1 MVNINNKPWDKLRFR
16 DIEKFLSESGD
27 ENFFFEFKSDDEEPK
42 KLIKEISAFANIFFW
57 ALMMIRLSEVVKNG
71 QSKEFT
77 LRFMTVLRRFQTLM
91 SKNSHQRESIFL
103 L

>member
-42 KLIKEISAFANIFFW
+42 KAN
-57 ALMMIRLSEVVKNG
+57 
-71 QSKEFT
+71 
-77 LRFMTVLRRFQTLM
+77 
-91 SKNSHQRESIFL
+91 
-103 L
+103 